1 MSASRSSSLLGL
13 VSCTVAALTLGCG
26 TEPPRL
32 AGLEIISGNGQTGLA
47 GGSLPVPL
55 EVEGDDEDGNPIEGL
70 ALRFE
75 VTAGGGQVRPAEVRT
90 NREGR
95 ATAQFILGNVPGP
108 QEVTVS
114 GASGEVAVRFTA
126 TATGVPA
133 SVRLFAGTGQ
143 SARAGL
149 AVATP
154 PAVLVLDAGG
164 RPVPGIAVSFGITE
178 GGGSLAGSSAIT
190 GADGVATVGQW
201 RLGVSGVNTLDAAV
215 EGATVAGEPVT
226 FVATTTPPG
235 GFDLVVRFTEPP
247 TSAQARAFA
256 RAEVRWEQVITGDL
270 PDGSIDVPAGTCG
283 SGTPALNEVVD
294 DVVILA
300 AFQSTD
306 GPGNVLA
313 QAGPCLFRDAND
325 DGHYQIG
332 ELPGVGVMIFDADDL
347 AFLVQNDL
355 LAAVVLHEMGHVL
368 GLGSLWSDMALL
380 ADPSLP
386 PAGGTD
392 PHFTGTAALAA
403 FDAAG
408 GTAYPGAKVP
418 VENRGGPGT
427 ADVHWREAV
436 LGNELMTG
444 FIDFGTNPLSAVS
457 AASLADQGYQ
467 VDQAQAD
474 AYTLNAALRTRSS
487 RPPVALPTDV
497 LRLPMRGFGTHK

>member
-1 MSASRSSSLLGL
+1 MSDSRLSSLLGF
-13 VSCTVAALTLGCG
+13 VSCTVAAFVLGCG

-32 AGLEIISGNGQTGLA
+32 ASLEIISGNGQTGLV

-55 EVEGDDEDGNPIEGL
+55 EVEAEDEDGSPIEGL

-75 VTAGGGQVRPAEVRT
+75 VTAGGGQVRPTEVTT

-95 ATAQFILGNVPGP
+95 ATAEFVLGNVPGP
-108 QEVTVS
+108 QAVTVS
-114 GASGEVAVRFTA
+114 GGSGEIAVRFTA
-126 TATGVPA
+126 TATGVPT
-133 SVRLFAGTGQ
+133 SVRLFAGNSQ

-149 AVATP
+149 AVATR

-164 RPVPGIAVSFGITE
+164 RPVPGIAVSFRITE
-178 GGGSLAGSSAIT
+178 GGGSLVGSSAMT

-201 RLGVSGVNTLDAAV
+201 RLGVSGVNTLDAVV
-215 EGATVAGEPVT
+215 EGTTLAGEPVT

-235 GFDLVVRFTEPP
+235 GFDVVVRFTEPP
-247 TSAQARAFA
+247 TSAEALAFA
-256 RAEVRWEQVITGDL
+256 HAEVRWEQVITGDL

-300 AFQSTD
+300 AFHSTD

-325 DGHYQIG
+325 DGRYQIG
-332 ELPGVGVMIFDADDL
+332 ELPGVGIMIFDADDL
-347 AFLVQNDL
+347 GFLAQNDL
-355 LAAVVLHEMGHVL
+355 LAAAVLHEMGHVL
-368 GLGSLWSDMALL
+368 GLGSLWSDMGLL

-392 PHFTGTAALAA
+392 PHFTGSAALAA

-408 GTAYPGAKVP
+408 GAAYPGAKVP
-418 VENRGGPGT
+418 VENRGGSGT
-427 ADVHWREAV
+427 ADVHWRESV

-474 AYTLNAALRTRSS
+474 AYTLGAALRTRSS

-497 LRLPMRGFGTHK
+497 LRLPMRGFGTLK

>member
-1 MSASRSSSLLGL
+1 MSDPRPSSLLGF
-13 VSCTVAALTLGCG
+13 VSCTVAAFVLGCG

-32 AGLEIISGNGQTGLA
+32 ASLAIISGNGQTGLA

-55 EVEGDDEDGNPIEGL
+55 EVEAEDEDGSPIERL

-75 VTAGGGQVRPAEVRT
+75 VTAGGGQVRPAEVTT

-95 ATAQFILGNVPGP
+95 ATAEFVLGNVPGP
-108 QEVTVS
+108 QAVTVS
-114 GASGEVAVRFTA
+114 GGSGEIAVRFTA
-126 TATGVPA
+126 TATGVPT
-133 SVRLFAGTGQ
+133 SVRLLAGNSQ

-149 AVATP
+149 AVATR

-164 RPVPGIAVSFGITE
+164 RPVPGIAVSFRITE
-178 GGGSLAGSSAIT
+178 GGGSLVGSSAMT
-190 GADGVATVGQW
+190 GADGVARVGQW
-201 RLGVSGVNTLDAAV
+201 RLGVSGVNTLDAVV
-215 EGATVAGEPVT
+215 EGTTLAGEPVT
-226 FVATTTPPG
+226 FVATTTPPD
-235 GFDLVVRFTEPP
+235 GFDIVVRFTEPP
-247 TSAQARAFA
+247 TPAEALAFA
-256 RAEVRWEQVITGDL
+256 HAEVRWEQVITGDL

-300 AFQSTD
+300 AFHSTD

-325 DGHYQIG
+325 DGRYQIG
-332 ELPGVGVMIFDADDL
+332 ELPGVGIMIFDADDL
-347 AFLVQNDL
+347 GFLARNDL
-355 LAAVVLHEMGHVL
+355 LAAAVLHEMGHVL
-368 GLGSLWSDMALL
+368 GLGSLWSDMGLL

-386 PAGGTD
+386 PAVGTD
-392 PHFTGTAALAA
+392 PHFTGSAALAA

-408 GTAYPGAKVP
+408 GAAYPGAKVP
-418 VENRGGPGT
+418 VENRGGSGT
-427 ADVHWREAV
+427 ADVHWRESV

-467 VDQAQAD
+467 VDQTQAD
-474 AYTLNAALRTRSS
+474 AYTLGTALRTRSS

-497 LRLPMRGFGTHK
+497 LRLPMRGFGTLK